1 MANCV
6 RCGVALSPGP
16 QIPHLMCSHCAV
28 PPQQPAPVAVIT
40 NEYRDAHEVVEFKL
54 HAGQAVEPSP
64 MPYWRAWQKHPHE
77 ALVIREMRATVV
89 GGSEDVGAVIGNI
102 TARLE
107 DESHRPLFERPLG
120 ILAISEKTRDAETEE
135 RLVRLERMMNVLV
148 EQDSPAGEA
157 LRRLGGTKIEFQS
170 PTVFAKAVLF
180 NRGHGYCVSLIL
192 HDRISLSGDVSV
204 RISLF
209 GLSKNPVA

>member
-6 RCGVALSPGP
+6 QCGVAVSSGP
-16 QIPHLMCSHCAV
+16 QLPNLTCGNCQSGV
-28 PPQQPAPVAVIT
+28 QPAPAAQVTV

-54 HAGQAVEPSP
+54 YAHAVEPSS
-64 MPYWRAWQKHPHE
+64 MPYWRAWQKHHYE
-77 ALVIREMRATVV
+77 GLVIREMRATVV
-89 GGSEDVGAVIGNI
+89 GGPEDVRAVIGSI

-107 DESHRPLFERPLG
+107 DESHRPLFERPLD
-120 ILAISEKTRDAETEE
+120 LLVVSEKIRDAETEE
-135 RLVRLERMMNVLV
+135 RLARLERMMNVLV

-157 LRRLGGTKIEFQS
+157 LRRLGGAKIDFQS
-170 PTVFAKAVLF
+170 PTMLAKAVLF
-180 NRGHGYCVSLIL
+180 NRGCGYCVSLIL
-192 HDRISLSGDVSV
+192 NDRISLSSDVSV